1 MLYNIFI
8 KYEDNG
14 LSSDYIERNFMELDK
29 LENKT
34 YLSIYSVFW
43 LRKFNKTFRDLEV
56 YFREIYLDTYLVPT
70 PINEEMV
77 NDEVMV
83 VDPVTNNKCN
93 AFALF
98 QNGDIN
104 IINEESDLYK
114 SNLDKLAKCGI
125 LTSKD
130 FLDMKKKGKNKKKED
145 MSLMELLYNGNINI
159 TLDSVVDERL
169 EMTKM
174 IDEYEDKYGKGYQ
187 TQSLTPNDKEKQ
199 VIGLFF
205 GGGKVLM
212 DLGLL
217 IKIDSDDN
225 KEQTVITLNDKKYLC
240 D

>member
-8 KYEDNG
+8 KYDNE
-14 LSSDYIERNFMELDK
+14 LSVDDIERNFMELDK

-43 LRKFNKTFRDLEV
+43 LRKYNKTFRDLEL
-56 YFREIYLDTYLVPT
+56 YFREIYLDTYLIPT
-70 PINEEMV
+70 PINEEMTE
-77 NDEVMV
+77 DEVMV
-83 VDPVTNNKCN
+83 VNPVTNNKCDS
-93 AFALF
+93 FALF

-104 IINEESDLYK
+104 IINEESNLYK

-130 FLDMKKKGKNKKKED
+130 FLDLKKKGKNKKKED
-145 MSLMELLYNGNINI
+145 MPLMELLYNGYINV
-159 TLDSVVDERL
+159 TLDSVIDERF

-174 IDEYEDKYGKGYQ
+174 IDEYEEKYGKGYE
-187 TQSLTPNDKEKQ
+187 TISLTPNDKEKQ
-199 VIGLFF
+199 IIGLFF

-217 IKIDSDDN
+217 IKIDQDN
-225 KEQTVITLNDKKYLC
+225 NKTQTVITLNDKKYLC